1 MEHKHDNPVVGL
13 AYARVHKSIIY
24 ATTRWAKTIHQH
36 VGPQQSIKKTQ
47 QVEWQQHLNNRQL
60 IFLVAL
66 RLALQQLLV

>member
-47 QVEWQQHLNNRQL
+47 QVEHPRKTSDFFSRYQPGRYVGTRKKLC
-60 IFLVAL
+60 
-66 RLALQQLLV
+66 